1 MALKEVVV
9 TDLVHETPS
18 ILSIHLALPDGTP
31 VGHYTPGAH
40 IDVEGPTAITR
51 QYSLCGRPDGDD
63 AYVVAVKRE
72 TDSRGGS
79 AALHTLKVGDRL
91 KVSEPRNLLSM
102 DDSALHHVL
111 IAAGIGITPMLSLA
125 RYMDV
130 RDISFELH
138 YFASA
143 AEDAA
148 FLPILMEKCPEKL
161 HAHLG
166 ITRDEQTAVMEGI
179 VASAPEGSHAY
190 LCGPGGFMDK
200 TRELLSPRFADREIH
215 FENFQADSS
224 GIDTSDDESFT
235 VELEGE
241 EYEIPAD
248 RSIVDVLNENGAEI
262 DTSCKEG
269 ICGTCIMEVLE
280 GIPEHRDNVL
290 TADERE
296 ANETMAV
303 CISRAKTPR
312 LSLDYF

>member
-9 TDLVHETPS
+9 ADIVHETPTIIS
-18 ILSIHLALPDGTP
+18 IYLSMPDGTP
-31 VGHYTPGAH
+31 IGHYTPGAH

-72 TDSRGGS
+72 DDSRGGS
-79 AALHTLKVGDRL
+79 AALHTLQVGDRL
-91 KVSEPRNLLSM
+91 KISEPRNLIGM
-102 DDSALHHVL
+102 DPTATHHILV
-111 IAAGIGITPMLSLA
+111 AGGIGITPMHSLA

-138 YFASA
+138 YFASS

-148 FLPILMEKCPEKL
+148 FLPVLQEKCPEKL

-166 ITRDEQTAVMEGI
+166 VGRDEQTTILEKVRDA
-179 VASAPEGSHAY
+179 APDGSHVY
-190 LCGPGGFMDK
+190 LCGPQGFMEK
-200 TRELLSPRFADREIH
+200 VTGIVSARFDDSEIH
-215 FENFQADSS
+215 FENFHAGDPV
-224 GIDTSDDESFT
+224 DESENTAFV

-262 DTSCKEG
+262 DTSCREG

-280 GIPEHRDNVL
+280 GTPDHRDNVL
-290 TADERE
+290 TAAERE

-303 CISRAKTPR
+303 CISRSCSPR
-312 LSLDYF
+312 LVLDYF